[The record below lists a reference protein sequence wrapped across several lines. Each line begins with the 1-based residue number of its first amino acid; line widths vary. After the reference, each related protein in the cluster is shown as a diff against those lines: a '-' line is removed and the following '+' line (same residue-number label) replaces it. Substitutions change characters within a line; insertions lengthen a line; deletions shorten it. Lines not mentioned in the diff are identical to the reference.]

1 MKALA
6 IVALVLAGI
15 SIFVPVMGVF
25 TAMGASVLAL
35 ISFRSQ
41 ATLSGIAIGLNI
53 INTAFFSPSL
63 LLAEGMNQVGGQ
75 TAGELY
81 WFYVGFHLVI
91 LVIGGALA
99 YFKKA

>member
-6 IVALVLAGI
+6 IVALVLASI

-63 LLAEGMNQVGGQ
+63 LLAEGMNQVDGQ

>member
-1 MKALA
+1 MRALA
-6 IVALVLAGI
+6 IVAVILAGI
-15 SIFVPVMGVF
+15 SFIIPIIGVF
-25 TAMGASVLAL
+25 SAMIARVMAL

-41 ATLSGIAIGLNI
+41 ATLSGVAIGMNI

-63 LLAEGMNQVGGQ
+63 LIAEAGNQMDGQ
-75 TAGELY
+75 AAGELY

-91 LVIGGALA
+91 LAIGGALA

>member
-63 LLAEGMNQVGGQ
+63 LLAEGMNQVDGQ
-75 TAGELY
+75 AAGELY

>member
-1 MKALA
+1 MKALS
-6 IVALVLAGI
+6 IVALVLASI
-15 SIFVPVMGVF
+15 SFIIPVIGVF
-25 TAMGASVLAL
+25 SAMIATLLAV

-53 INTAFFSPSL
+53 LNTAFFSPSL
-63 LLAEGMNQVGGQ
+63 LLAEGVNQVDGG

-81 WFYVGFHLVI
+81 WAYVGFHLVI
-91 LVIGGALA
+91 LVVGVALA

>member
-1 MKALA
+1 MKALS

-15 SIFVPVMGVF
+15 SFIIPVIGVF
-25 TAMGASVLAL
+25 SAMLATVLAV

-41 ATLSGIAIGLNI
+41 VTLSSIAIGLNI

-63 LLAEGMNQVGGQ
+63 LIAEGVNQMEGGDVG
-75 TAGELY
+75 TLY
-81 WFYVGFHLVI
+81 WFYVGFHLVF
-91 LVIGGALA
+91 LAIGGALA

>member
-35 ISFRSQ
+35 ISFRNE

-63 LLAEGMNQVGGQ
+63 LLAEGMNQVDGG

-99 YFKKA
+99 FFKKA

>member
-35 ISFRSQ
+35 ISFRNE
-41 ATLSGIAIGLNI
+41 ATLSGIAIGLNDGWLI
-53 INTAFFSPSL
+53 VRWSL
-63 LLAEGMNQVGGQ
+63 LLHNIGFTQVDP
-75 TAGELY
+75 EKPINWSEFIIKRLDN
-81 WFYVGFHLVI
+81 
-91 LVIGGALA
+91 
-99 YFKKA
+99 

>member
-1 MKALA
+1 M
-6 IVALVLAGI
+6 
-15 SIFVPVMGVF
+15 P
-25 TAMGASVLAL
+25 TASTSPRMPS
-35 ISFRSQ
+35 SFGKKPRFS
-41 ATLSGIAIGLNI
+41 SGIAIGLNI

-63 LLAEGMNQVGGQ
+63 LLAEGMNQVDGQ
-75 TAGELY
+75 AAGELY

>member
-63 LLAEGMNQVGGQ
+63 LLAEGMNQVDGG

-99 YFKKA
+99 FFKKA